1 MRPRELSCGA
11 IAGCHLT
18 VYMIRVW
25 MGPARHILIRI
36 KRRSLFLVTL
46 NVERA
51 AIVCTDEGARLAL
64 VFPEVRPDL
73 LFSGCRRR

>member
-1 MRPRELSCGA
+1 
-11 IAGCHLT
+11 
-18 VYMIRVW
+18 

-64 VFPEVRPDL
+64 VLPEGRPDL
-73 LFSGCRRR
+73 LFSGCRRRWREVPLTCIKRTAFAAPII

>member
-1 MRPRELSCGA
+1 
-11 IAGCHLT
+11 
-18 VYMIRVW
+18 

-64 VFPEVRPDL
+64 VLPEVRPDL